1 MSLDIIS
8 AKITRAHWSSER
20 AFIFA
25 TAAAAVGLGN
35 VWRFP
40 YLAGENGGGA
50 FILAYIFA
58 VLVIGIPLMIVEI
71 GAGKAEQGGAIKTFR
86 KINRKFGGIF
96 GWLVVGITMIIMSY
110 YLVITGW
117 TLGYAIDS
125 LTGSIRTFPEF
136 ISDYRTLL
144 FFAGSV
150 LITAF
155 IVAKGVKM
163 IEVLSTVMMPLFLLI
178 ILFLT
183 GYSLTLDG
191 AGQAAKFLLSPDFS
205 TLLSPQLWVL
215 AFGQAFYSL
224 AIGQGYLVTY
234 GSFMPEK
241 TNLPRAVS
249 TVAIFE
255 TMIAVI
261 AGFMIF
267 PIVFSFGLDPAHGSD
282 LAFTTLPL
290 AFANI
295 PFGGI
300 LAALFFWL
308 FFLAAISSCVAGMQV
323 IKTAMREELRL
334 THKWATVAA
343 FLPILPFGVMAALS
357 FSPANFSFLGR
368 PFLEVLDLFAANQIV
383 IILGLVG
390 GALISWNISVNEIT
404 NMFRNRYRAF
414 ISHTVI
420 ATRYLWIVVFG
431 ILLLSF
437 IT

>member
-1 MSLDIIS
+1 MALNIIS
-8 AKITRAHWSSER
+8 PKITRAHWSSER
-20 AFIFA
+20 AFVFA

-50 FILAYIFA
+50 FILVYIFA
-58 VLVIGIPLMIVEI
+58 VFVIGIPLMIVEI
-71 GAGKAEQGGAIKTFR
+71 GAGKAEQGGVIKTFS
-86 KINRKFGGIF
+86 KINKKGGAIF

-110 YLVITGW
+110 YFVITGW
-117 TLGYAIDS
+117 TLGYAVDS
-125 LTGSIRTFPEF
+125 LTGSIKSFPDF
-136 ISDYRTLL
+136 IADYRTLF
-144 FFAGSV
+144 FFAASV
-150 LITAF
+150 LITAL
-155 IVAKGVKM
+155 VVVKGVKM
-163 IEVLSTVMMPLFLLI
+163 IETISTIMMPLFLLI

-191 AGQAAKFLLSPDFS
+191 AGQATKFLLSPDFS

-234 GSFMPEK
+234 GSFMPKK

-267 PIVFSFGLDPAHGSD
+267 PIVFTFGLDPAHGSD

-295 PFGGI
+295 PFGAV
-300 LAALFFWL
+300 LAVLFFWL

-334 THKWATVAA
+334 THTWATVAA
-343 FLPILPFGVMAALS
+343 FLPILPFGIMAALS

-368 PFLEVLDLFAANQIV
+368 PFLEILDMFAANQIV
-383 IILGLVG
+383 IILSLVG
-390 GALISWNISVNEIT
+390 GALISWNIPIHQMT
-404 NMFRNRYRAF
+404 NMFGNKYRAL
-414 ISHTVI
+414 ISHTII

>member
-86 KINRKFGGIF
+86 KINRRFGGIF

-163 IEVLSTVMMPLFLLI
+163 IEVLSTIMMPLFLLI

-255 TMIAVI
+255 TMIAII

-282 LAFTTLPL
+282 LAFTTLPI

-334 THKWATVAA
+334 THNWATIAA

-383 IILGLVG
+383 IILGLIG